1 MPQKEKAGTLTPA
14 SPFSLFRSLKDLAT
28 FFLLRRFLRLLFL
41 LGFRFFCFF
50 LWRGFL
56 LRRFLGRLL
65 RHWPWRG
72 LRSRRLFFGLLA
84 DDHQLLFLGFDD
96 LFRFARQF
104 FVVQPRQL
112 VVILYIVLLHIH
124 SILPWRHLCPPSAN

>member
-1 MPQKEKAGTLTPA
+1 MPQKEKAGTITRA
-14 SPFSLFRSLKDLAT
+14 SPSSLFRSLKDLAP

-65 RHWPWRG
+65 RPRPWRG
-72 LRSRRLFFGLLA
+72 LRTSRLFFGLLA
-84 DDHQLLFLGFDD
+84 DAPQLLSLGLDD
-96 LFRFARQF
+96 LFRFARQL
-104 FVVQPRQL
+104 L
-112 VVILYIVLLHIH
+112 V
-124 SILPWRHLCPPSAN
+124 